1 MLNKKTKCFTVFLSL
16 ANKII
21 QMRRMSLFFCGLFSM
36 ISFSQTK
43 LISHKSHS
51 GTNENFR
58 IALEENLFDI
68 GDSNLGDVPYR
79 EVKNAQLDTVIYI
92 SKGKSIM
99 ITSEFCKIENRYN
112 RINEDKSLREFW
124 KKGTDTV
131 FNHPLF
137 SKRHSLD
144 SIKNVLKQ
152 QFHFKNDIDKV
163 IFIGFDNKSRKHP
176 KKKSET
182 IVNTDSNSD
191 FPTKPFLILSIVLL
205 STIVVY
211 FTWKTANFK
220 TLASN

>member
-1 MLNKKTKCFTVFLSL
+1 MRRLSL
-16 ANKII
+16 F
-21 QMRRMSLFFCGLFSM
+21 LCGFFSM
-36 ISFSQTK
+36 ISLSQTK
-43 LISHKSHS
+43 LIYHKSHS

-58 IALEENLFDI
+58 IALEENLIDI

-92 SKGKSIM
+92 SKGKSVM
-99 ITSEFCKIENRYN
+99 ITSEYCKIENRYD
-112 RINEDKSLREFW
+112 RINEDKSLGKFW

-163 IFIGFDNKSRKHP
+163 IFIGFDNKSQKHP
-176 KKKSET
+176 KKKSE
-182 IVNTDSNSD
+182 IMVNTDSNSD

-211 FTWKTANFK
+211 FSWKTTTFK

>member
-1 MLNKKTKCFTVFLSL
+1 
-16 ANKII
+16 
-21 QMRRMSLFFCGLFSM
+21 MRRLSLFFCVSFSA

-51 GTNENFR
+51 GSDSNFR
-58 IALEENLFDI
+58 IALEKNLFDI

-92 SKGKSIM
+92 SKGKSVM
-99 ITSEFCKIENRYN
+99 KTSEYCKIENKYN
-112 RINEDKSLREFW
+112 RINEDKSSGNFW

-137 SKRHSLD
+137 SKKNSLD

-163 IFIGFDNKSRKHP
+163 IFIGFDNNSQKHP

-182 IVNTDSNSD
+182 ILNTDSNSD
-191 FPTKPFLILSIVLL
+191 FPTKPFLILSIALL
-205 STIVVY
+205 SILVVY
-211 FTWKTANFK
+211 FSWKTTTYK
-220 TLASN
+220 TLVSN

>member
-1 MLNKKTKCFTVFLSL
+1 MRNKKVQCFCVFLSL
-16 ANKII
+16 SNKNVK
-21 QMRRMSLFFCGLFSM
+21 MRRFSLYFFCLFST
-36 ISFSQTK
+36 ISLSQTK

-51 GTNENFR
+51 GTNANFR

-92 SKGKSIM
+92 SKGKSVM
-99 ITSEFCKIENRYN
+99 ITSEYCKVENRYH
-112 RINEDKSLREFW
+112 RINEDKSLGDFW

-131 FNHPLF
+131 FDHPLF
-137 SKRHSLD
+137 SKKHSLD
-144 SIKNVLKQ
+144 SIKDVLKK

-163 IFIGFDNKSRKHP
+163 IFIGFDNKLQKHR

-182 IVNTDSNSD
+182 ILNTDSNPD
-191 FPTKPFLILSIVLL
+191 FPTKPFLIFCLVLL

-211 FTWKTANFK
+211 FTWKTATYK
-220 TLASN
+220 TLVTN